1 MTQATKVPTF
11 TLKVTYPSYK
21 LMDCKAQLIPH
32 LAKLGFMPRDVEC
45 LITNTMAQLKNG
57 KTYFL
62 SLAGDKPSRANDY
75 TTSFQLTS
83 MGA

>member
-1 MTQATKVPTF
+1 MTQVTKVPTF
-11 TLKVTYPSYK
+11 TLKVIHPSYK

-32 LAKLGFMPRDVEC
+32 LAKLGFRPRDIEC
-45 LITNTMAQLKNG
+45 LITCTMAQLKNG
-57 KTYFL
+57 KTNFL
-62 SLAGDKPSRANDY
+62 SLAGDKPSRENDY